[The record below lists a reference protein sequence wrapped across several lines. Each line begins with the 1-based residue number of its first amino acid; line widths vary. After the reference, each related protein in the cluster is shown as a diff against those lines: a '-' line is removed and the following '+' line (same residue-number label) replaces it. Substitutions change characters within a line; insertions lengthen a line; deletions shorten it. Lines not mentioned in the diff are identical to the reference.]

1 MSLTESATPNHSA
14 LPNPLT
20 ANEEVPR
27 INNSVMIPLEPDC
40 SNNFVIAPTGAN
52 LAPAPATAHGL
63 ITESATFIT
72 EFIWNCF
79 KAHLNKKWSRDSIE
93 HNKAL
98 EVVARLEQQNQE
110 LSA

>member
-1 MSLTESATPNHSA
+1 MSLTESATPNHST

-52 LAPAPATAHGL
+52 LAPATATAHGP
-63 ITESATFIT
+63 ITESATFIA

-79 KAHLNKKWSRDSIE
+79 KAHLNKTYSTNSIH
-93 HNKAL
+93 HNKPL
-98 EVVARLEQQNQE
+98 ELLA
-110 LSA
+110 